1 MAISETI
8 CNFPVHKSH
17 LQHGF
22 LIVILQ
28 FRIPDPFFARHLPSP
43 CSLSVPIFFF
53 QRLPNFFYSYVSAN
67 YKRYSSYKYVEVN
80 GKFEVAPNLRLYI
93 HVLCSSTC

>member
-8 CNFPVHKSH
+8 CNFPVHESH

-53 QRLPNFFYSYVSAN
+53 SRDSLIFFILMCLLII
-67 YKRYSSYKYVEVN
+67 KD
-80 GKFEVAPNLRLYI
+80 I
-93 HVLCSSTC
+93 HHINMLK